1 MYKFV
6 KNVKTFK
13 TPEYI
18 RCECN
23 QRIL

>member
-6 KNVKTFK
+6 INDNTFK

-23 QRIL
+23 QRI

>member
-6 KNVKTFK
+6 INDKTFK
-13 TPEYI
+13 PPEDI

-23 QRIL
+23 QRI

>member
-6 KNVKTFK
+6 INDKTFK
-13 TPEYI
+13 TPDYI

-23 QRIL
+23 QRM

>member
-6 KNVKTFK
+6 INDKTFK
-13 TPEYI
+13 TPAYI

-23 QRIL
+23 KRI